1 MRLVGRRDLEASG
14 GGRDLCGSAHREG
27 AMIEPTPLPAL
38 PPPLGPPLWQG
49 RSSVMQVWGSDL
61 KWTPSTLLPKGNSAI
76 QKMESFFS
84 LKSIIATL
92 LRSSSTSWLTDIIL
106 AFLCGLGLFLL
117 LLPCLQS
124 NPYLPPSTKHR
135 NIRKVRNLCL
145 NPNRDCLFF
154 SYSYIHFLNHSERL
168 LRWELSGKLEHHP
181 SRDKPGQTMVRV
193 GIRIYNPRS
202 QARSPGM
209 VESSRQVPMQWLMAK
224 EWITKSSVSAG
235 RLTPEHWFTSHLP
248 IAGVEWD
255 FPLCWDWSL

>member
-1 MRLVGRRDLEASG
+1 MFRSLIHFEFIFVYGVRKCFSFILLQVVDQFSQHHLLNRLFFPLYIRASFVK
-14 GGRDLCGSAHREG
+14 DKVSIG
-27 AMIEPTPLPAL
+27 AWIYLWAFYFVPL
-38 PPPLGPPLWQG
+38 
-49 RSSVMQVWGSDL
+49 
-61 KWTPSTLLPKGNSAI
+61 I
-76 QKMESFFS
+76 MEHDHVP
-84 LKSIIATL
+84 
-92 LRSSSTSWLTDIIL
+92 W
-106 AFLCGLGLFLL
+106 
-117 LLPCLQS
+117 
-124 NPYLPPSTKHR
+124 KHR

>member
-124 NPYLPPSTKHR
+124 NPYLPPSRKHR

-145 NPNRDCLFF
+145 NPKRDYLFF
-154 SYSYIHFLNHSERL
+154 SNSYIHFFFQVRETFFFSFHIWYYTCFNAILPNHPTLSLSHRVQNTVLYISVPFVVSYTGL
-168 LRWELSGKLEHHP
+168 LLP
-181 SRDKPGQTMVRV
+181 S
-193 GIRIYNPRS
+193 
-202 QARSPGM
+202 
-209 VESSRQVPMQWLMAK
+209 
-224 EWITKSSVSAG
+224 
-235 RLTPEHWFTSHLP
+235 F
-248 IAGVEWD
+248 
-255 FPLCWDWSL
+255 